1 MKFSGIILGG
11 SVNEIMPQV
20 DAKYFHKGLKPS
32 HVVGLHFLG
41 RYLTGYGGKTAPPMN
56 RFYMGGENDVR
67 GFELWGISPIAYVPT
82 SGAINV
88 LNADGSPRQQKS
100 VDPSTG
106 AVSLSN
112 VTQTVPAYQLV
123 FPGGNTSLVGNFEYR
138 IPIVGPVTLAYF
150 VDAGLNRLT
159 NTNQLAINPER
170 IGQLDTMFPEAAF
183 ANKAV
188 VAPGTQALRM
198 STGLELQVL
207 MPVVNAPFRVYFA
220 YNPLRVTE
228 DLQPPIVA
236 DRSYFPNNAT
246 FQNSLAT
253 FGQALPFDERRTL
266 FRFTV
271 GRTF

>member
-1 MKFSGIILGG
+1 
-11 SVNEIMPQV
+11 
-20 DAKYFHKGLKPS
+20 
-32 HVVGLHFLG
+32 
-41 RYLTGYGGKTAPPMN
+41 
-56 RFYMGGENDVR
+56 
-67 GFELWGISPIAYVPT
+67 VPT
-82 SGAINV
+82 SGSINV
-88 LNADGSPRQQKS
+88 LNSDGSPRQQKS

-159 NTNQLAINPER
+159 NTNQLEINPER
-170 IGQLDTMFPEAAF
+170 IAQLDTMFPEAAF

-198 STGLELQVL
+198 STGLEIQVL